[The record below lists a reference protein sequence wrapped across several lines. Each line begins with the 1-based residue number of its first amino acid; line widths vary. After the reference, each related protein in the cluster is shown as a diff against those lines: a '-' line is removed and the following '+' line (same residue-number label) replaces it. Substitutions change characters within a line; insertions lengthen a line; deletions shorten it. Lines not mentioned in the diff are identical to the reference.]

1 MNKLSSF
8 NAGSPEKAVQISLI
22 KQWHRLPKGSMYQSN
37 RELEMITNLK
47 PDRDIAV
54 AHWVKPI
61 FYLTSI
67 LFNLCLIAQV
77 LTVGV
82 AYFTDPTWWTI
93 HVWLVRGYSGLSLIL
108 LAGAFSIPFSN
119 KIRSLAAS
127 LPVLLGLQFC
137 SIHLK
142 TPLHLEVLHPLIGFT
157 LFYISSSLVHRAS
170 REVFNQ
176 SGVVTES

>member
-1 MNKLSSF
+1 
-8 NAGSPEKAVQISLI
+8 
-22 KQWHRLPKGSMYQSN
+22 
-37 RELEMITNLK
+37 MIANSEI
-47 PDRDIAV
+47 DRDITATS
-54 AHWVKPI
+54 WVKI
-61 FYLTSI
+61 SFYAISI
-67 LFNLCLIAQV
+67 LFNVCLIAQV

-82 AYFTDPTWWTI
+82 AYFTNPAWWNI

-108 LAGAFSIPFSN
+108 LAGSLIAPFSN

-157 LFYISSSLVHRAS
+157 LFYVSSSLVHRVS
-170 REVFNQ
+170 REAFNK
-176 SGVVTES
+176 